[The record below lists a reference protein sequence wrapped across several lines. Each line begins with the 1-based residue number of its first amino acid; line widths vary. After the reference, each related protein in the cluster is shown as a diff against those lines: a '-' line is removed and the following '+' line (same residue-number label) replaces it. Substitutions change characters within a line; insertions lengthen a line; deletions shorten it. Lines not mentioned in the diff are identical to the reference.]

1 MYQAIIESIKDC
13 IYKDG
18 YKVHIAASSDRHNVL
33 ISLVEEAV
41 KDLSLNDFIESI
53 RKNKNCKQ
61 YRMTFKNGSHIQIDY
76 PTESCRGY
84 KFNTLFVEED
94 ELSYDIVR
102 CVLYP
107 CLMPHYRRFEVMNT
121 DESPKYIIDEPK
133 RYNIKFISIKTEEGE
148 IVCPTICS
156 YLKR

>member
-18 YKVHIAASSDRHNVL
+18 YKVHIAASRDRHNVL
-33 ISLVEEAV
+33 ISLVEEAI

-107 CLMPHYRRFEVMNT
+107 CLIPY
-121 DESPKYIIDEPK
+121 ESLKYIIDEPK

-148 IVCPTICS
+148 IVCPTIYS